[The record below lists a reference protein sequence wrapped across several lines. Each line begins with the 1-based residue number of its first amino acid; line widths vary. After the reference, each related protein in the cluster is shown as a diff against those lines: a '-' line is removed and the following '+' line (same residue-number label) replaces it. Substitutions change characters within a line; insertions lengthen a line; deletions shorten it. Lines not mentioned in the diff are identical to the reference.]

1 MPPSALL
8 YRMSFAEQF
17 LGPPGLEGFSHDML
31 KGFLDRGI
39 EEGLTLDYKQIQAVE
54 NPDKIATSVTAFANS
69 EGGLILLGV
78 EEVKE
83 KDEKGRTV
91 RIRPGSITWG
101 PKSLTREKLEAQ
113 LIARVHP
120 WVQGLRIF
128 PVRSEAEEVV
138 FLVDVPQSPRPPHQA
153 PDKKYYIRYNFQN
166 LPIDH
171 HQVAGLF
178 LRRLRPDL
186 RPLLEIMEIRKG
198 GEEILLR
205 IGLTNVGGTIA
216 KWPMFFAEIQNC
228 ADIQKPDDSFFV
240 HISSEMRGSKTKFT
254 INSSSPVNVV
264 HPRMINYL
272 GTFEVALDGPLSAS
286 IMVGAED
293 MPTKHFLSAVSPGFL
308 KKSFENAKET
318 PIRLVA
324 MSPEDEFD
332 EGTYD
337 RLLHQVGM
345 SLDIFRELLRKIALT
360 STPEEVEEVLEE
372 MDRIASSGPDGA

>member
-1 MPPSALL
+1 
-8 YRMSFAEQF
+8 MSFAEQF
-17 LGPPGLEGFSHDML
+17 LGPPGLEGFSPDML

-39 EEGLTLDYKQIQAVE
+39 EEGLTLDYKHIQAVE

-83 KDEKGRTV
+83 RDEKGRTV
-91 RIRPGSITWG
+91 RIRPGPITWG
-101 PKSLTREKLEAQ
+101 LKSLTRERLEAL
-113 LIARVHP
+113 LIARVRP

-153 PDKKYYIRYNFQN
+153 PDRRYYIRYNFQN

-198 GEEILLR
+198 GQEILLR
-205 IGLTNVGGTIA
+205 IGLTNVGGTLA

-228 ADIQKPDDSFFV
+228 ADIKNPDDKFFV
-240 HISSEMRGSKTKFT
+240 HISSEMHGSKRKFT
-254 INSSSPVNVV
+254 IHSSSPMDVV
-264 HPRMINYL
+264 HPRMITYL
-272 GTFEVALDGPLSAS
+272 GTFEVILDGPLSAS
-286 IMVGAED
+286 ILVGAED
-293 MPTKHFLSAVSPGFL
+293 MPTKRFFSVVSLGHLRKAVEG
-308 KKSFENAKET
+308 AKET
-318 PIRLVA
+318 PFTLAA
-324 MSPEDEFD
+324 MSPEDEID

-337 RLLHQVGM
+337 RVLHQVGLN
-345 SLDIFRELLRKIALT
+345 LDILRELLRKITLT
-360 STPEEVEEVLEE
+360 STPEEVQEVLEE
-372 MDRIASSGPDGA
+372 LERIASSESDGA